1 MNGNCRSLQAEPRT
15 RPVATR
21 QTTAPPT
28 RIIRTAHV
36 LPVDADLGPIGNAL
50 RARIAVTKKR
60 LLDGGVLRPVEWGIP
75 GEPDVRGRKIF
86 TYFMLDALIE
96 ERSSLDRS
104 TIDTDQVD
112 DIKVIVLDPLAI
124 LTEHIFR
131 WGDPVHIYQIKAVD
145 GIVQD
150 AESGI
155 RFASEVVVIR

>member
-1 MNGNCRSLQAEPRT
+1 MSLLTGGRV

-21 QTTAPPT
+21 QTTAAPA

-36 LPVDADLGPIGNAL
+36 LPVDADLGPIGNAITE
-50 RARIAVTKKR
+50 RIVATKRR
-60 LLDGGVLRPVEWGIP
+60 LLDGGLLQPVEWGIP

-104 TIDTDQVD
+104 TIDTDQAD

-124 LTEHIFR
+124 SDSHLFR
-131 WGDPVHIYQIKAVD
+131 WGEPIHVYQIKAIN
-145 GIVQD
+145 GIVLD
-150 AESGI
+150 AETGV
-155 RFASEVVVIR
+155 RFASEVTVIR